1 MIWATVSSWS
11 CFCWMYREVLH
22 LWLQRIESIWFQYWP
37 SVMSMCRIFS
47 CVVGRGCFLWPVCSL
62 GKTLLAFSLLHSI
75 FQGQICLLPQM
86 FLYFLLLYST
96 PLWWKGHLFLGVS
109 SKRSCRFKFSHGQL
123 HVVSSCLPCGT
134 NIASTF
140 VFSASHLFPAIKK
153 KKN

>member
-1 MIWATVSSWS
+1 
-11 CFCWMYREVLH
+11 
-22 LWLQRIESIWFQYWP
+22 
-37 SVMSMCRIFS
+37 MSMCRVFS

-96 PLWWKGHLFLGVS
+96 PLWWKGHLFWGVS

-153 KKN
+153 KKLVALSGCLSGSYVYNQKIKMILKQARGSSVNRRAST